1 MSERKRRSST
11 AKPAHRG
18 KRTATDERET
28 VRWLLPYLLLMRR
41 ALTFTVLALALA
53 GCGGDENG
61 EEAQAPEESPRQTIT
76 ITETD
81 FALEPS
87 SVELEAPGTYA
98 FEVVN
103 DGQVA
108 HALEVEGEGI
118 EEETETLEPGQRET
132 LTVDLDS
139 GSYELYCP
147 VGDHK
152 ERGMTGTLDV
162 KASGSGY

>member
-1 MSERKRRSST
+1 M
-11 AKPAHRG
+11 RG
-18 KRTATDERET
+18 VVTLA
-28 VRWLLPYLLLMRR
+28 
-41 ALTFTVLALALA
+41 ALGLALA
-53 GCGGDENG
+53 GCGGNGDED
-61 EEAQAPEESPRQTIT
+61 AESTSAAPRQTIT

-87 SVELEAPGTYA
+87 SVDLDAPGTYA

-118 EEETETLEPGQRET
+118 EEETETLQPGERAT
-132 LTVDLDS
+132 LTVALES

-152 ERGMTGTLDV
+152 ERGMTGKVEIQTSSSDD
-162 KASGSGY
+162 GY

>member
-1 MSERKRRSST
+1 
-11 AKPAHRG
+11 
-18 KRTATDERET
+18 
-28 VRWLLPYLLLMRR
+28 MRR
-41 ALTFTVLALALA
+41 ALALTVLALTLA

-61 EEAQAPEESPRQTIT
+61 EEAEAPEESPRQTIT

-98 FEVVN
+98 FEVAN

-118 EEETETLEPGQRET
+118 EEETETLDPGERAT
-132 LTVDLDS
+132 LTVTLDG

-147 VGDHK
+147 IGDHK
-152 ERGMTGTLDV
+152 DRGMVG
-162 KASGSGY
+162 KAVVQGSGGQRTPTTDEDSDDGY

>member
-1 MSERKRRSST
+1 
-11 AKPAHRG
+11 
-18 KRTATDERET
+18 
-28 VRWLLPYLLLMRR
+28 LPYLLLMRR

-81 FALEPS
+81 FKLDPS
-87 SVELEAPGTYA
+87 SVDFERPGTYA

-118 EEETETLEPGQRET
+118 EEETETLEPGQRAT

>member
-1 MSERKRRSST
+1 
-11 AKPAHRG
+11 
-18 KRTATDERET
+18 
-28 VRWLLPYLLLMRR
+28 MRR
-41 ALTFTVLALALA
+41 GLTLMLLALALA
-53 GCGGDENG
+53 GCGGDENA
-61 EEAQAPEESPRQTIT
+61 EEAQAPEESPHHTIT

-87 SVELEAPGTYA
+87 SVDLDAAGTYA

-103 DGQVA
+103 EGQVA

-118 EEETETLEPGQRET
+118 EEETETLEPGQRAT
-132 LTVDLDS
+132 LTVALEA

-152 ERGMTGTLDV
+152 ERGMTGKVDIQGA
-162 KASGSGY
+162 ASDDGY

>member
-1 MSERKRRSST
+1 MDLRESVGRR
-11 AKPAHRG
+11 
-18 KRTATDERET
+18 
-28 VRWLLPYLLLMRR
+28 LPYLLLMRR
-41 ALTFTVLALALA
+41 ALRLAALVLALT
-53 GCGGDENG
+53 GCGGEEG
-61 EEAQAPEESPRQTIT
+61 EDAEPTSAAPRQTIT

-81 FALEPS
+81 FALDPS
-87 SVELEAPGTYA
+87 SVDLERAGTYA

-118 EEETETLEPGQRET
+118 EEETKTLQPGERAT
-132 LTVDLDS
+132 LTVALES

-147 VGDHK
+147 VGNHK
-152 ERGMTGTLDV
+152 ERGMTGTLDI

>member
-1 MSERKRRSST
+1 
-11 AKPAHRG
+11 
-18 KRTATDERET
+18 
-28 VRWLLPYLLLMRR
+28 LLPYLLLMRR

-118 EEETETLEPGQRET
+118 EEETETLQPGERST
-132 LTVDLDS
+132 LTVTLEG

-147 VGDHK
+147 IDDHK
-152 ERGMTGTLDV
+152 DRGMAG
-162 KASGSGY
+162 KAVVRGSGQPTPTKTTDEGSDDGY

>member
-1 MSERKRRSST
+1 
-11 AKPAHRG
+11 
-18 KRTATDERET
+18 
-28 VRWLLPYLLLMRR
+28 MRR
-41 ALTFTVLALALA
+41 AVTLAALALA
-53 GCGGDENG
+53 VTGCGEGDEN
-61 EEAQAPEESPRQTIT
+61 AESTSAGAPRQTIT

-87 SVELEAPGTYA
+87 SVDLEQPGTYA

-118 EEETETLEPGQRET
+118 EEETETLQPGERST
-132 LTVDLDS
+132 LTVTLEG

-147 VGDHK
+147 IDDHK
-152 ERGMTGTLDV
+152 DRGMAG
-162 KASGSGY
+162 KAVVRGSGQPTPTKTTDEGSDDGY